1 MPALPAIY
9 FYIDVMTMFTVNPN
23 NVHVN
28 SDNRQD
34 ISRLDEAQKYNRIIE
49 VIEFDGAVSARNKN
63 DAKVQM
69 TSAPAFYPP

>member
-1 MPALPAIY
+1 
-9 FYIDVMTMFTVNPN
+9 MTVFAVNPN
-23 NVHVN
+23 NVHLN
-28 SDNRQD
+28 SGGRQD

-49 VIEFDGAVSARNKN
+49 VVEFDCALSARNKN